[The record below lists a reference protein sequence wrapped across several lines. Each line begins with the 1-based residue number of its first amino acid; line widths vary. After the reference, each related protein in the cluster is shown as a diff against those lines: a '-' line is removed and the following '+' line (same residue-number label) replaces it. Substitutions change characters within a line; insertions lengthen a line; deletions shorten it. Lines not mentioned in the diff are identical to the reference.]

1 MTPFKFLVIGGDSR
15 QVHLANYLCQKGHS
29 VITYGIKNT
38 ALSAECMQ
46 AGSFFKLVHP
56 NMQVV
61 LPLPVTKDGTNLF
74 ITGND
79 KPVSIED
86 LKNELTCCNIVFGG
100 VIPKNLAAD
109 LNYSN
114 ISYYDLMDDSAV
126 AIRNGIAT
134 AEGAIAHAIFESNV
148 TLHNSKALVL
158 GYGRCGKVL
167 CDKLKGIGAN
177 VTICTRNPIDL
188 ALGESLGLN
197 TIQFSKLKRNIGK
210 FNFIFNTI
218 PAPILTTDY
227 LNKITPKAVI
237 IDIASV
243 PGGTDFNYAKKKG
256 INAKLCLGIPG
267 KTAACSSGEILAEAI
282 LNILDNKKIG
292 REN

>member
-1 MTPFKFLVIGGDSR
+1 MAAFKFLVIGGDMR

-29 VITYGIKNT
+29 VITYGIENP
-38 ALSAECMQ
+38 ALSCNCLQ
-46 AGSFFKLVHP
+46 ASSFTSLVHP
-56 NMQVV
+56 DMHII

-74 ITGND
+74 ITGNEP
-79 KPVSIED
+79 PVSIET
-86 LKNELTCCNIVFGG
+86 LKSALMPSNIVFGG
-100 VIPKNLAAD
+100 VIPKNLASD
-109 LNYSN
+109 LKQLN
-114 ISYYDLMDDSAV
+114 ISCYDLMADSAV

-134 AEGAIAHAIFESNV
+134 AEGAIAHAILESNIR
-148 TLHNSKALVL
+148 LHNSNTLVL

-177 VTICTRNPIDL
+177 VTVCTRNPIDL
-188 ALGESLGLN
+188 ALSESLGYN
-197 TIQFSKLKRNIGK
+197 IIPFSRLKRYAGK
-210 FNFIFNTI
+210 FQFIFNTI
-218 PAPILTTDY
+218 PAPVLTSSC
-227 LNKITPKAVI
+227 LNKINQKTVI

-282 LNILDNKKIG
+282 LNKLL
-292 REN
+292 

>member
-1 MTPFKFLVIGGDSR
+1 MASFKFLVIGGDLR

-29 VITYGIKNT
+29 VITYGIDNS
-38 ALSAECMQ
+38 ALSCSCMQ
-46 AGSFFKLVHP
+46 ASSFSSLVHP
-56 NMQVV
+56 DMHIV

-74 ITGND
+74 ITGTEN
-79 KPVSIED
+79 PVSIDE
-86 LKNELTCCNIVFGG
+86 LKCELLPSNTVFGG
-100 VIPKNLAAD
+100 VIPKTLGAD
-109 LNYSN
+109 LKYLN
-114 ISYYDLMDDSAV
+114 IPFYDLMADSAV

-134 AEGAIAHAIFESNV
+134 AEGAIANAIFESNI
-148 TLHNSKALVL
+148 TLHGSNVLVL

-177 VTICTRNPIDL
+177 VTICTRNPTDL
-188 ALGESLGLN
+188 ALGESLGYNILP
-197 TIQFSKLKRNIGK
+197 FSRLRRNISK
-210 FNFIFNTI
+210 YQFIFNTI
-218 PAPILTTDY
+218 PAPILTSDY
-227 LNKITPKAVI
+227 LAKINEKTVI

-282 LNILDNKKIG
+282 LNVLV
-292 REN
+292 